1 MLAEKSPEKPWRW
14 AMWEVG
20 DKKKE
25 IPRSRR
31 RKMSRDA
38 DGQSATGDLGDCN
51 KGLCKW
57 WKMSI
62 GSIKYVN
69 ENEIHFVFIYFNIQ

>member
-1 MLAEKSPEKPWRW
+1 
-14 AMWEVG
+14 
-20 DKKKE
+20 
-25 IPRSRR
+25 
-31 RKMSRDA
+31 MSRDA
-38 DGQSATGDLGDCN
+38 GGQSATGDLGDCN

-69 ENEIHFVFIYFNIQ
+69 ENEIHLVFIYFNIQ